1 MSEYDFVGSLKKGKN
16 QFILAK
22 VNRLLEKLQASNT
35 FFFDVSRNVPVREID
50 TVQDKLIRYLTQKN
64 IPIIFSAVNT
74 FFKKQNLT
82 IQSDLNTLHTSLYNR
97 SDDDEKKLFSTF
109 GKIESFKTWIKD
121 EEFDEEALIADVEIP
136 EQSNLSAAHPNIF
149 SAVDTFFKD

>member
-1 MSEYDFVGSLKKGKN
+1 MVTDDDKLYLWPYDRNHEDISPKEIEEVDLSEYDFVGSLKKGKN

-35 FFFDVSRNVPVREID
+35 FFFDVSRNVTVREID

-74 FFKKQNLT
+74 FF
-82 IQSDLNTLHTSLYNR
+82 
-97 SDDDEKKLFSTF
+97 
-109 GKIESFKTWIKD
+109 IESFKTWIKD
-121 EEFDEEALIADVEIP
+121 EEVDEEALIADVEIP
-136 EQSNLSAAHPNIF
+136 EQSNLSAAYPNIF

>member
-1 MSEYDFVGSLKKGKN
+1 MVTDDDKLYLWPYDRNHEDISPKEIEEVDLSEYDFVGSLKKGKN

-35 FFFDVSRNVPVREID
+35 FFFDVSRNVTVREID

-74 FFKKQNLT
+74 FFKKQKLT

-109 GKIESFKTWIKD
+109 GKI
-121 EEFDEEALIADVEIP
+121 V
-136 EQSNLSAAHPNIF
+136 
-149 SAVDTFFKD
+149 